1 MVRYI
6 GPGGALIDPA
16 SGGCTPAAVLTA
28 MPAPKCRKDVI
39 FCILG
44 HAFSLG
50 ERPVW
55 FWAVEPEKL
64 QGMWGFAL
72 S

>member
-1 MVRYI
+1 M
-6 GPGGALIDPA
+6 PA
-16 SGGCTPAAVLTA
+16 SGGGTPAAVLTA
-28 MPAPKCRKDVI
+28 MPAPKCSKDVI

-50 ERPVW
+50 ERHVW

-64 QGMWGFAL
+64 QGMWWFAL